1 MHNHCWHGVCVNPC
15 MASIHFVSALLL
27 ATFPAVLMADQPTGQ
42 GQVTVP
48 EPTDLAL
55 FALGVAGLLIGRR
68 AAMRRRSDEPGDAK
82 DDDSE
87 E

>member
-1 MHNHCWHGVCVNPC
+1 
-15 MASIHFVSALLL
+15 MASIHLVSVLLL
-27 ATFPAVLMADQPTGQ
+27 GAFPAVLMADQPTGQ
-42 GQVTVP
+42 GQVTIP

-68 AAMRRRSDEPGDAK
+68 AAMRRRIDEPGDDK
-82 DDDSE
+82 SDGDE